1 MASRQVQ
8 KLSAPGPARSARPS
22 MKRWW
27 AWEWTFGMAGTAMPV
42 MRSPSLPAP
51 TWVIMPLPSTV
62 TVTSRFQAS
71 GVSTLA
77 K

>member
-1 MASRQVQ
+1 
-8 KLSAPGPARSARPS
+8 